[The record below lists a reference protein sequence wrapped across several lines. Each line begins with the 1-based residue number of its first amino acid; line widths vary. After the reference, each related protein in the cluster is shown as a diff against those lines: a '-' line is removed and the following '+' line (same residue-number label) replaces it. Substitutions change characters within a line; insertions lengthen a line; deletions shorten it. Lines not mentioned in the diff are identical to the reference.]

1 MAKITINKQ
10 NKVDSPTLILRNRS
24 LENIGKIKNYEGL
37 SYSEKLNE
45 SNTLSFTTYKEFNG
59 IKNEYWDDIVD
70 FKLLFIPEIHEQFQI
85 KVSTNEADS
94 TTKEVTCT
102 PLSEAELSQVNLY
115 NVAINTEDDKLRDG
129 NVNVWDN
136 YDVNFPTIFYRNPDR
151 WMDYDWSDA
160 KYSDTT
166 VYTDEVKK
174 KIIRNS
180 SLLHRVLE
188 KAVTY
193 KIGYVQ
199 ESLWNIFKEFT
210 FDDTDIYSALTSSIA
225 EEVGCLFIFD

>member
-1 MAKITINKQ
+1 
-10 NKVDSPTLILRNRS
+10 
-24 LENIGKIKNYEGL
+24 
-37 SYSEKLNE
+37 
-45 SNTLSFTTYKEFNG
+45 
-59 IKNEYWDDIVD
+59 
-70 FKLLFIPEIHEQFQI
+70 
-85 KVSTNEADS
+85 
-94 TTKEVTCT
+94 
-102 PLSEAELSQVNLY
+102 
-115 NVAINTEDDKLRDG
+115 
-129 NVNVWDN
+129 
-136 YDVNFPTIFYRNPDR
+136 
-151 WMDYDWSDA
+151 MDYDWSDA

-210 FDDTDIYSALTSSIA
+210 FDDADIYSSLTSTIA
-225 EEVGCLFIFD
+225 EEIGCLFVFDSVSRTVNVYDLYNTCNS